1 VKKLYLL
8 ENFKYENFDFPV
20 YFQHITPSHSSYQIH
35 LQLHSELEIIRIL
48 EGSLFFE
55 INGQEF
61 LAKPGDVILI
71 SDTALHQG
79 VPDNCTYQSFV
90 FSVKL
95 FSNPSNRCTKQIY
108 NLLNFKSVQSKLPRD
123 INDLNESTYILFEA
137 IKEKKEGYELIV
149 QASLYHIFG
158 IILAYKL
165 YEEKATVFYKTDEIF
180 EKFQRV
186 LTYIES
192 NYMQTISLDDLA
204 TTTGFTPKYFCKF
217 FRFMTGISPID
228 YVNKYRI
235 EIACELLLNSD
246 FHVSD
251 ISLRC
256 GFNDISY
263 FIKIFKKYHGGMT
276 PRQWQQKFT
285 ACKDTGV
292 YPGLSFRTKGRSIF
306 EGNYKDS
313 PNN

>member
-1 VKKLYLL
+1 MKKLTLIKT
-8 ENFKYENFDFPV
+8 FDYENFDFPV
-20 YFQHITPSHSSYQIH
+20 SFTHITSSHADYEMP
-35 LQLHSELEIIRIL
+35 LQLHSELELIRIL
-48 EGSLFFE
+48 EGQIYLE
-55 INGQEF
+55 INGQEV
-61 LAKPGDVILI
+61 LAQPGDLFFI

-79 VPDNCTYQSFV
+79 VPHHCTYQSIV
-90 FSVKL
+90 FNSRL
-95 FSNPSNRCTKQIY
+95 FSNPNNRCNKQVF
-108 NLLNFKSVQSKLPRD
+108 NLLNFKTIHSKLPRD
-123 INDLNESTYILFEA
+123 IEELNQCILLLFESMD
-137 IKEKKEGYELIV
+137 KKKEGYELTA
-149 QASLYHIFG
+149 QACLYHFFG
-158 IILAYKL
+158 IILAHNL
-165 YEEKATVFYKTDEIF
+165 YEQKPTVFYKTDEIF

-186 LTYIES
+186 LTYIEN
-192 NYMQTISLDDLA
+192 NYMQAISLKDLA

-235 EIACELLLNSD
+235 EKACEELLNSD

-263 FIKIFKKYHGGMT
+263 FIRIFKKCHHGMT

-285 ACKDTGV
+285 SCKETGI

-306 EGNYKDS
+306 D
-313 PNN
+313 

>member
-1 VKKLYLL
+1 MKKLSLL
-8 ENFKYENFDFPV
+8 KTFNYDHFDFPV
-20 YFQHITPSHSSYQIH
+20 SFAHITSSHRDYEMP
-35 LQLHSELEIIRIL
+35 LQLHSELELIRIL
-48 EGSLFFE
+48 EGQIYLE
-55 INGQEF
+55 IDGEEILTQ
-61 LAKPGDVILI
+61 PGDLILI

-79 VPDNCTYQSFV
+79 VPHHCIYQSLV
-90 FSVKL
+90 FSSRL
-95 FSNPSNRCTKQIY
+95 FSNPNNRCNKQIF
-108 NLLNFKSVQSKLPRD
+108 NLLNFKNIFSKLPGH
-123 INDLNESTYILFEA
+123 IEELNQCILLLFESMD
-137 IKEKKEGYELIV
+137 KKKEGYELTA
-149 QASLYHIFG
+149 QACLYHFFG
-158 IILAYKL
+158 IILAYNL
-165 YEEKATVFYKTDEIF
+165 YEQKPTVFYKTDEIF

-186 LTYIES
+186 LTYIEN
-192 NYMQTISLDDLA
+192 NYMQAISLEDLA

-235 EIACELLLNSD
+235 EKACEELLNSD

-263 FIKIFKKYHGGMT
+263 FIRIFKKCHNGMT

-285 ACKDTGV
+285 SCKETGI

-306 EGNYKDS
+306 D
-313 PNN
+313 